1 MQAQGFKKT
10 MQYGKLKKQ
19 LHTANTRITDL
30 EEKLDKKFD
39 LLISI
44 QQQRLETEKGILDA
58 LKNMLSPPDT
68 VTPPDSFSEEDYE
81 DFFTVGAP
89 QFASVGAPGSLPVE
103 HAFLKE
109 TMGFAKEGGASG
121 LVKTKYFKES
131 NFQYHPFDDSDS
143 LVYLAH

>member
-58 LKNMLSPPDT
+58 LKKMITPPDT

-81 DFFTVGAP
+81 DFFAVGA
-89 QFASVGAPGSLPVE
+89 PVE

-109 TMGFAKEGGASG
+109 TTRFAKEGEAARFAKEGEASG

>member
-81 DFFTVGAP
+81 DFFAVGA
-89 QFASVGAPGSLPVE
+89 PVE

-109 TMGFAKEGGASG
+109 TTRFAKEGEAARFAKEGEAMG